1 MRRFTIS
8 IMSNDDFIL
17 REIQGIPYYSCR
29 IFESLP
35 RLRHGFSTR
44 HDRHG
49 GTSGFKEDSLNLS
62 DAAWDSPERVRENQR
77 RFLSAVQLE
86 AASLFTLNQ
95 VHSNQVH
102 IVNDVCGLWNPVEGD
117 ALITQAENAALAIK
131 VGDCLPVLIA
141 DPAHA
146 AVAAVHSGWRGTLSG
161 ILPHTIREMRKAFN
175 SHPSE
180 LHIAIGPGIRS
191 CCFEVGPEV
200 ACRFD
205 EGFPGAHLAK
215 PIDILPGKFHLDLSR
230 ALEIQLD
237 HAGVPQENCHDL
249 GACTCCN
256 TKDFFS
262 YRAEGAA
269 SGRMMAVIGI
279 SAF

>member
-1 MRRFTIS
+1 
-8 IMSNDDFIL
+8 MSNDDFIL
-17 REIQGIPYYSCR
+17 RELQGIPYYSCR
-29 IFESLP
+29 VFESLP
-35 RLRHGFSTR
+35 SLRHGFSTR
-44 HDRHG
+44 HGRRG
-49 GTSGFKEDSLNLS
+49 GISGFKEHSLNLS
-62 DAAWDSPERVRENQR
+62 DASWDSPERVRENQR

-86 AASLFTLNQ
+86 TASIITLNQ

-102 IVNDVCGLWNPVEGD
+102 IVKHGCGLWNPLEGD
-117 ALITQAENAALAIK
+117 ALITRAENVALAIK

-161 ILPHTIREMRKAFN
+161 ILPHTIREMQRVFD

-205 EGFPGAHLAK
+205 EEFPRAHLAK
-215 PIDILPGKFHLDLSR
+215 PMDTHPEKYLLDLSR

-237 HAGVPQENCHDL
+237 HAGVPLENCHDL

-262 YRAEGAA
+262 YRAEGTA

-279 SAF
+279 SAC